1 MNSTK
6 IASLVKKRRKE
17 IGITQQKL
25 AELSEVSIRKISDI
39 ETASGDTSVGTLQK
53 VLEILGLEM
62 RIGVKV
68 MDHEI

>member
-17 IGITQQKL
+17 LGITQHKL
-25 AELSEVSIRKISDI
+25 AELSDVSLRKISDI
-39 ETASGDTSVGTLQK
+39 ETALGDTSVGTLQK
-53 VLEILGLEM
+53 ILDVLGLEL
-62 RIGVKV
+62 RIEVKR